1 MTTDTDPPTI
11 AERYQ
16 RATHS
21 SHLRVQERRGD
32 VDYLIAAGWLREG
45 LGAVM
50 YRLRVEYDTVRG
62 EMRAAEASLP
72 GWEEVAHEVEAK
84 IPAAAKA
91 WHPPLAY
98 TPYRLQEEADRIRVE
113 ARNYVLTERAFA
125 LAKLKTL
132 RAARDAFGAFAIVM
146 ATKVAFMQD
155 DAAALTIAGRVLD
168 VWLDQLCHHCDGRGF
183 TGGSHRG
190 EHQTLCRPCRG
201 SGHRRD
207 WIGKTAEERQF
218 AGRLLAELEQNQAG
232 VDAQM
237 RHLLAQVDS
246 GCVEVPDE
254 VVAGIRAR
262 LADLRAT
269 EAERD

>member
-50 YRLRVEYDTVRG
+50 YRLAVEFDTVRG
-62 EMRAAEASLP
+62 EVRRGALN
-72 GWEEVAHEVEAK
+72 
-84 IPAAAKA
+84 
-91 WHPPLAY
+91 
-98 TPYRLQEEADRIRVE
+98 Q
-113 ARNYVLTERAFA
+113 TERF
-125 LAKLKTL
+125 LVLSQLKTL
-132 RAARDAFGAFAIVM
+132 REARDAFGAFAIVM
-146 ATKVAFMQD
+146 ATKAAFMQD
-155 DAAALTIAGRVLD
+155 DAAALAIAGRVLD

-218 AGRLLAELEQNQAG
+218 ASRLLAELEQNQAG

-246 GCVEVPDE
+246 GCVEVPAE
-254 VVAGIRAR
+254 VIVGVRAR
-262 LADLRAT
+262 LADLRT
-269 EAERD
+269 VEAERD